1 MERKVSQ
8 TTGAVGTTNKDI
20 ANNVAMLTNV
30 WDGLLAA
37 VGTTIGIIA
46 APFVTALAAVL
57 KLVSEIF
64 RLVNLILSGVAW
76 LIKKLVE
83 GFINIL
89 PNGEKI
95 LEGIEKRF
103 ENINGALDDINM
115 KFANWVDKMKEDRDA
130 ILEKIELGDK
140 EALIQ
145 ADIRA
150 AVAEQGIEKQKQ
162 IEYAVRVLHATRD
175 QYDEVKRV
183 REAYKAMGATI
194 KNGIVDTLEAAI
206 LKTKSLGDVARS
218 VFSMM
223 ASQLLKMGVTSA
235 LTGMFGGTGFGNFL
249 GLGSKITSKSGIE
262 ESVLNNIYVDPLSDE
277 FGALYPAEDAL
288 AAGGPVKGGSSYLV
302 GEKGPELFVPNSS
315 GNIVPNH
322 AIGGTNVVVN
332 VDASGSS
339 VQGDGGQ
346 AEELG
351 SMLAAAVQAEIAN
364 QQRPGGLLAGTR

>member
-1 MERKVSQ
+1 MAR
-8 TTGAVGTTNKDI
+8 TTGGFGTVDRDI

-30 WDGLLAA
+30 WNGLLAA

-103 ENINGALDDINM
+103 GNINGALDDINM
-115 KFANWVDKMKEDRDA
+115 KFANWVDKMKEDQQL
-130 ILEKIELGDK
+130 ILDKITLGEK

-150 AVAEQGIEKQKQ
+150 AVAEIGIEKKDQ
-162 IEYAVRVLHATRD
+162 IETTVRALHATRD

-183 REAYKAMGATI
+183 REAYKAMGTTI
-194 KNGIVDTLEAAI
+194 KDGIVDALEAAI

-218 VFSMM
+218 VFNMM
-223 ASQLLKMGVTSA
+223 ATQLLRMGVNSA
-235 LTGMFGGTGFGNFL
+235 LTGMFGGTGIGKFL
-249 GLGSKITSKSGIE
+249 GLGSNKAADTIQ
-262 ESVLNNIYVDPLSDE
+262 SVVTPNAIPRIVDDISTPIQLRNGNTLD
-277 FGALYPAEDAL
+277 FTTMAK
-288 AAGGPVKGGSSYLV
+288 GGPVKGGTPYII
-302 GEKGPELFVPNSS
+302 GEEGPELFVPRSS

-322 AIGGTNVVVN
+322 AVGGTNVVVN

-339 VQGDGGQ
+339 VEGDVERSRQLG
-346 AEELG
+346 ELIG
-351 SMLAAAVQAEIAN
+351 AAVQSEIIR
-364 QQRPGGLLAGTR
+364 QKRPGGTLF